1 MWCETRDEGGKSIIE
16 ALFLLTAI
24 RFSSLRSPT
33 VFIAQRHEFMNET
46 GLRDNVEQ
54 SAALDKDFFYIFLA
68 AAKWLIKSIK
78 RFA

>member
-1 MWCETRDEGGKSIIE
+1 MRGEKASSKPF
-16 ALFLLTAI
+16 FLLTAI

-54 SAALDKDFFYIFLA
+54 SATLDKDFFLHF
-68 AAKWLIKSIK
+68 SCG
-78 RFA
+78 R